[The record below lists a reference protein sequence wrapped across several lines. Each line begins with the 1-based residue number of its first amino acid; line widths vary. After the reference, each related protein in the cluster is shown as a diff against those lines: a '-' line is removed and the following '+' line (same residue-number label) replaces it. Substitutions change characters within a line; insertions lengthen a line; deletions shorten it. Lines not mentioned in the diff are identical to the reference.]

1 MSKFDLT
8 NIKYV
13 ELPSKGLFRYLRFSV
28 DDKTYL
34 AKTLK
39 EAYRDKRQYGLLLKR
54 EFEAVTKLHS
64 SYLPEYYELVD
75 DDVLGRCIIEE
86 FVEGRSLTDY
96 LAEAHS
102 EEEQD
107 IVARQLMT
115 ALQTIHCRFMVHRN
129 LKPSNILITKQGN
142 NVKLLNLRPQFAD
155 EIQAPYTSTRYLAPE
170 QKDETVA
177 VDTRADIYSLG
188 LILRQMNLPE
198 KFALVIAKCC
208 SLGRGD
214 RYMYAEDVELALD
227 ARPSI
232 NLGRYFKVGGVL
244 LAVVVIVGASVF
256 AVKAAM
262 DANSEAE
269 PEEATSYVLPDST
282 NTGASAS
289 STMQDTL
296 KMISVSNVS
305 ATLVD
310 SVKNVI
316 AVRLESIYRPY
327 DNDSIDQ
334 HTRKQIRRQV
344 RNSYYAI
351 MRNLGKVSPAERDAI
366 DQYFAKYRQNKDAML
381 KCK

>member
-244 LAVVVIVGASVF
+244 LAVAVIVGASVF

-262 DANSEAE
+262 DANSDAE

-334 HTRKQIRRQV
+334 HTRKLIRRQV